1 MRVGSLFSGAG
12 GLDHGL
18 HRAGL
23 DHAFL
28 CESDEW
34 RRGVLSVRFPGV
46 PIYDDVREVTSGH
59 HGGGRHLDGELGGAD
74 AERARVSLAGAD
86 ACVDLLC
93 GGFPCQD
100 VSVAGNRAGLAGER
114 SGLFY
119 EFARVAGALRPGWV
133 LIENVPGLL
142 SSNGGRDFGSVLGT
156 MADLGYGLGW
166 RVLDSRFFGVPQRR
180 RRVFIVGALAVG
192 DPRAAAERAG
202 QVLAVGARCA
212 GHPPAGGEARSGAAV
227 ASLSGLGTGGPDDN
241 DGQGGRLVSYAL
253 NAKRGNRDDGE
264 SETFVTH
271 ALTSEGH
278 DASEDG
284 TGRGTPLV
292 AAPLSHGSNPNSN
305 AAGRRRE
312 DDENLVAYPLARRG
326 RSGGS
331 ELEIGEEGVYN
342 ALRAGDGGSSRLN
355 QVMVGQAVRRLMPV
369 ECERLQD
376 MPDGWTDI
384 PWAGK
389 PHSPD
394 SRRYAALGDMVT
406 ASVAEWLGRRLLL
419 VEAENARAA

>member
-18 HRAGL
+18 QRAGF

-28 CESDEW
+28 CESDEY
-34 RRGVLSVRFPGV
+34 RRGVLSARFPGV
-46 PIYDDVREVTSGH
+46 PVHEDVRLVGEPTGRAPADRGH
-59 HGGGRHLDGELGGAD
+59 DASAHAGREKARAGLPGG
-74 AERARVSLAGAD
+74 
-86 ACVDLLC
+86 VDLLC

-100 VSVAGNRAGLAGER
+100 VSVAGQRRGLAGER

-119 EFARVAGALRPGWV
+119 EFARVAGALRPGWI

-142 SSNGGRDFGSVLGT
+142 SSHGGRDFGSVLGT

-180 RRVFIVGALAVG
+180 RRVFIVGALADG

-202 QVLAVGARCA
+202 QVLAVGTRCA
-212 GHPPAGGEARSGAAV
+212 GHPPAGGEARAGAAV
-227 ASLSGLGTGGPDDN
+227 ASLSGLGAGGPDDN

-253 NAKRGNRDDGE
+253 NAKCGNRDDGE
-264 SETFVTH
+264 SETFVAH

-284 TGRGTPLV
+284 TGRGTPLI

-312 DDENLVAYPLARRG
+312 DDENLVLGPLGGGNDGRG
-326 RSGGS
+326 RRS
-331 ELEIGEEGVYN
+331 EDDPNLVAY
-342 ALRAGDGGSSRLN
+342 ALRRDPGGT
-355 QVMVGQAVRRLMPV
+355 GQGHNTNYVQQGGVRRLMPV

-384 PWAGK
+384 PWAGR
-389 PHSPD
+389 PHAPD
-394 SRRYAALGDMVT
+394 SRRYAALGDAVT
-406 ASVAEWLGRRLLL
+406 ASVAEWIGRRLLK
-419 VEAENARAA
+419 AGAA